1 MNVADIGIARWVIHH
16 DSRRGSTAMK
26 TMGGKTTKRRSRRFR
41 RFIRTNEALSVIDY
55 AVLDGVVVVAIGT
68 ALD

>member
-1 MNVADIGIARWVIHH
+1 
-16 DSRRGSTAMK
+16 MK
-26 TMGGKTTKRRSRRFR
+26 TMGGKTTKHRSRRFR

-55 AVLDGVVVVAIGT
+55 AVLDGIVVVAIGT